1 MGVLYGLGKQSLADR
16 LDSSVEE
23 AEDIIQGLYKSFPK
37 LREYVE
43 IQGQYPLDHDGY
55 INTILGDKLRLRE
68 YYDYLPKAKS
78 DRERKNIIA
87 RIKRLGVNLPIQGG
101 TSEIM
106 TSGFMNNIRES
117 IKEGWEQPLQPII
130 TVHDSNTNLIPV
142 EKVFDILKF
151 YQVHYTDYCAKIGP
165 KIKLLFDLLVG
176 YGYESACQLKQ
187 LDDDTIEFTGSAS
200 NIILL
205 YDKIMNCPKLVV
217 ECDKTR
223 DEIINSKNMIN
234 DPYYRTILENG
245 CSIIKDISEITVRF
259 HRL

>member
-117 IKEGWEQPLQPII
+117 IKEGWKQPLQPII
-130 TVHDSNTNLIPV
+130 TVHCTEWCTLNLFNCWDNLLRPFV
-142 EKVFDILKF
+142 LVDL
-151 YQVHYTDYCAKIGP
+151 VTTV
-165 KIKLLFDLLVG
+165 KIKW
-176 YGYESACQLKQ
+176 
-187 LDDDTIEFTGSAS
+187 IELISS
-200 NIILL
+200 
-205 YDKIMNCPKLVV
+205 KL
-217 ECDKTR
+217 
-223 DEIINSKNMIN
+223 
-234 DPYYRTILENG
+234 
-245 CSIIKDISEITVRF
+245 SIK
-259 HRL
+259 